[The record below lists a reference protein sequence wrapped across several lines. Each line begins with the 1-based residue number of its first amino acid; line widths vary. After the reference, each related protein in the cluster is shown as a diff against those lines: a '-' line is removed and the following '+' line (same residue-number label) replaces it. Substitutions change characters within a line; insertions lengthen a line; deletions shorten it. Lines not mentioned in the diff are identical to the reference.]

1 MVSKL
6 WLDLCGGG
14 FIHLFNF
21 NSTCNPLH
29 LVCFYTRAKR
39 LSKVKSLISQ
49 IRWKIFFSEKCLVTL
64 PAAYSGPSTVRKCV
78 SGYIPIGQ
86 VSSFSVDYRWWIK
99 VWKLIWIQG
108 IFLTVFSVVNFVIG
122 MILSFNPNRKHLW
135 ANLILNLVNITTGK
149 AFHNYITVY
158 NVFHNSETIRY
169 G

>member
-1 MVSKL
+1 MCILNRQSAWPKFHRCHPRKTYLRLTLLIGIVLIFTHNFLRHEIWSRNMFSRLFLKWTTDSKSKVVSKL

-86 VSSFSVDYRWWIK
+86 VSSFTINQRWLIVD
-99 VWKLIWIQG
+99 
-108 IFLTVFSVVNFVIG
+108 
-122 MILSFNPNRKHLW
+122 
-135 ANLILNLVNITTGK
+135 
-149 AFHNYITVY
+149 
-158 NVFHNSETIRY
+158 
-169 G
+169 